1 MSSFLMEIG
10 TEELPAIPLLKELPN
25 IKNKF
30 KQILKS
36 HRLDCEVEFF
46 YTPRRLVL
54 ISDNFPTSQKEE
66 ILEFFGPPIDIAYKD
81 GNPTQAALGFFKKCG
96 ISENETQ
103 RTTKDNKEVLYCKKE
118 AISKNSNELIQ
129 EILKEFLDSLNFGK
143 AMRWG
148 SNTESFIR
156 PIKWI
161 LCMIDNKLVPL
172 EIFGIKSSQVTYVHR
187 NISYESKHVS
197 SIDSYLQTLQNG
209 KVILNQQKREE
220 KILNEIAIIEKENN
234 IKVEIDKELL
244 DEIVS
249 ITEYPTALFGNFS
262 EHFLEIPAPCII
274 TSMKVNQR
282 YFATYK
288 DSKLYNGFV
297 MVQNSLSE
305 NPKTIIE
312 GNLKVL
318 HARLEDA
325 LFFYHNDLKAGLDE
339 NKLVNITFVENLGS
353 MLDKTKRE
361 VEIAKILCDI
371 FKEELLK
378 ESNDFGL
385 IQELIIQATTLS
397 KTDLTSEMVY
407 EFTELQGIM
416 GYYYAKELRYDDR
429 VALAIK
435 EQYLPNSEDSELPSN
450 LISAIIALSHKLDNL
465 FGLFSINKIP
475 SGSKDPFALR
485 RAANGVIKIIIHFN
499 LNFKLKEVFNNL
511 RYLYKNFELKMLE
524 EFILERLESTLPYNP
539 SIIRAILASNE
550 DDLLNIYLKAEAL
563 ESSLQSQDKT
573 MLMQTFKR
581 LANIIKD
588 VNFDN
593 LNIQEDK
600 LIATEEI
607 ELYNEFVKYKNKTFN
622 NSDFKGRIDYLLSLN
637 QVLSRFFDKV
647 LVNAPDETLK
657 TNRKNLIAQIY
668 MAFFNIADIKEITL

>member
-103 RTTKDNKEVLYCKKE
+103 ITTKDNKEVLYCKKE

-288 DSKLYNGFV
+288 DLKLYNGFV

-607 ELYNEFVKYKNKTFN
+607 ELYNEFVKYKNKTFD